1 VQGLGKQ
8 GFRDILPLDM
18 PALLRIFKTVPGLAD
33 INSAEAKEVVNPE
46 DYLSAGGELLL
57 VCIAQAWVL
66 AWFFSWDN
74 VRDNPLKDL
83 IGYNNVC
90 VAWDVPP
97 ALYSSAFILG
107 WSAYFGVRYGILNLV
122 RATLNGVQGWRLHL
136 TKAIDLV
143 YAVGMMALPLIFVI
157 TPHVS
162 VKGHIL
168 IFMQVILVRAL
179 VVTANMFQVMLSL
192 GQRLFLS
199 IYCFVSV
206 CLFILLLIDII
217 MGRDGKPPA
226 VPGYITMCLDYT
238 WFICLPLTTFFLPK
252 APDLRVQW
260 SAELEGANTIGKE
273 EYDRI
278 STP

>member
-46 DYLSAGGELLL
+46 DYLSAGGELLI
-57 VCIAQAWVL
+57 VCIVQAWVL
-66 AWFFSWDN
+66 AWFFSWEN

-97 ALYSSAFILG
+97 ALCSSAFILG
-107 WSAYFGVRYGILNLV
+107 FSAYFGVRYGILNLM
-122 RATLNGVQGWRLHL
+122 RAALNGVQGWRLNL
-136 TKAIDLV
+136 TKAIDLI

-157 TPHVS
+157 TPRVS
-162 VKGHIL
+162 VKAHIL
-168 IFMQVILVRAL
+168 PFMQVILVRAL
-179 VVTANMFQVMLSL
+179 VVTANMFQCTLSL

-199 IYCFVSV
+199 IYCFISV
-206 CLFILLLIDII
+206 CLFILLLVDVITGKD
-217 MGRDGKPPA
+217 RKPPA
-226 VPGYITMCLDYT
+226 VPGNITMCFDDA
-238 WFICLPLTTFFLPK
+238 WFICLPLTNIFLPK

-260 SAELEGANTIGKE
+260 SAEQKGANTIGKE

-278 STP
+278 SRP